1 MEAGKLFIED
11 ALVAPWRYWQNI
23 GKIEKSG
30 NQINHLAA
38 KEKIEKLM
46 DVFIALISIIVNDDA
61 VQGMKS
67 KEIYSSS
74 RRRNLKGP
82 EIQFYKTNCFLN
94 HPFDSVVDKGN
105 NSKKLSTGVDVV
117 RL

>member
-1 MEAGKLFIED
+1 MSTAAAARGTYNFDRSGSRAGKKNRVPIRDSTARQPL
-11 ALVAPWRYWQNI
+11 LV
-23 GKIEKSG
+23 S
-30 NQINHLAA
+30 L
-38 KEKIEKLM
+38 
-46 DVFIALISIIVNDDA
+46 

-67 KEIYSSS
+67 KQIYSSS

-105 NSKKLSTGVDVV
+105 NSKMLSTGVDVV

>member
-1 MEAGKLFIED
+1 MAGWLRVDFSS
-11 ALVAPWRYWQNI
+11 QF
-23 GKIEKSG
+23 GKSG
-30 NQINHLAA
+30 QDQTCPITGQSKAPSSHSERAA
-38 KEKIEKLM
+38 P
-46 DVFIALISIIVNDDA
+46 
-61 VQGMKS
+61 QGPREEQSMKS
-67 KEIYSSS
+67 KQIYSSS

>member
-1 MEAGKLFIED
+1 MILLFI
-11 ALVAPWRYWQNI
+11 
-23 GKIEKSG
+23 
-30 NQINHLAA
+30 
-38 KEKIEKLM
+38 M
-46 DVFIALISIIVNDDA
+46 FIMLSCDTVRLLYVKWAETAQS
-61 VQGMKS
+61 MKS
-67 KEIYSSS
+67 KQIYSSS

>member
-1 MEAGKLFIED
+1 MFNVDCEMFI
-11 ALVAPWRYWQNI
+11 LTCPN
-23 GKIEKSG
+23 
-30 NQINHLAA
+30 
-38 KEKIEKLM
+38 
-46 DVFIALISIIVNDDA
+46 
-61 VQGMKS
+61 QGMKS

>member
-1 MEAGKLFIED
+1 MSSASESFSPGAS
-11 ALVAPWRYWQNI
+11 R
-23 GKIEKSG
+23 
-30 NQINHLAA
+30 
-38 KEKIEKLM
+38 
-46 DVFIALISIIVNDDA
+46 
-61 VQGMKS
+61 QGMKS
-67 KEIYSSS
+67 KQIYSSS

>member
-1 MEAGKLFIED
+1 MHIPVSAKTGTYVVKTNERPGNRRQPITLRDLSSAFDESVFED
-11 ALVAPWRYWQNI
+11 GLLRMYQ
-23 GKIEKSG
+23 S
-30 NQINHLAA
+30 
-38 KEKIEKLM
+38 
-46 DVFIALISIIVNDDA
+46 
-61 VQGMKS
+61 MKS
-67 KEIYSSS
+67 KQIYSSS